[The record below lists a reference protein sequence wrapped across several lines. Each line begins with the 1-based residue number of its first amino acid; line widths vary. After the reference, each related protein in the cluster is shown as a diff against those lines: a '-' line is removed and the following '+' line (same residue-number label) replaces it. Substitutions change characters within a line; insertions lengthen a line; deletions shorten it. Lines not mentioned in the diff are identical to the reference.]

1 MRKQRLP
8 RPLHAALC
16 VFVILLTLFLVR
28 LLCGPPPIA
37 FSELSAIRREERRNL
52 RPPGEIVARWGYLD
66 NNGLALWDGSEV
78 QTYETHW
85 SNRTTFYGVEQNPI
99 PKPLVYFYDRVTFFR
114 DSRENGW
121 GCPGVITE
129 VRQGDEWR
137 RSLPLLVKNDD
148 PAAVRGSLAVTA
160 QVTGEDGAPRRYLW
174 RAEAE
179 RENPWVFLFFLTPR
193 EEGNDALRVQNAI
206 QNGWFGGTAAAE
218 AEIVWQDESGNE
230 LYRQTIE
237 LIMSIE

>member
-1 MRKQRLP
+1 MRKYRLP

-16 VFVILLTLFLVR
+16 VLAILLMLFFLR
-28 LLCGPPPIA
+28 LLCGPPIA

-52 RPPGEIVARWGYLD
+52 RPPGEIVARWGYLN

-114 DSRENGW
+114 DSREYGW
-121 GCPGVITE
+121 GCPGIITE
-129 VRQGDEWR
+129 VRRGDEWR

-148 PAAVRGSLAVTA
+148 SAAVRGSLTVRARL
-160 QVTGEDGAPRRYLW
+160 TGEEGAALRYLW

-179 RENPWVFLFFLTPR
+179 RENPWVFLFFITPP
-193 EEGNDALRVQNAI
+193 EEGNESLRMLNAI
-206 QNGWFGGTAAAE
+206 QNGWDGAAAE

-230 LYRQTIE
+230 LYRQKID